1 MQSNLTKI
9 DLPNA
14 QSICY
19 HQKIDGKDFFWK
31 EYKSV
36 VDKKT
41 LELYHTLHQTYEAE
55 TINFKLPCSVTVMGN
70 KVTSLE

>member
-19 HQKIDGKDFFWK
+19 HQKSDGKDFFWK

-41 LELYHTLHQTYEAE
+41 LEIYHTLHQTYEQE
-55 TINFKLPCSVTVMGN
+55 TIKFNLPCSLTIMGN
-70 KVTSLE
+70 KVTSLV